1 MFLFLSSEL
10 AFYFLPE
17 LHEIPSCR
25 PLPYFRTLITA
36 LSDFCSW
43 NKKIC
48 PFASNVVSI
57 RIVQHKNQCYNIV
70 FYLVVCQLII
80 FNSLDSLEFYPYL
93 CYNCCLINI
102 ENNDKKKQLPHERQ
116 PFTIFSPGQA
126 ELQTISEICLVF
138 CDKLFRPVG
147 HSIQSSNEEAQYL
160 GFVNK
165 LKSTD
170 QVPVFIQPVHAVYNK
185 LSL

>member
-17 LHEIPSCR
+17 HHEIPSCR

-93 CYNCCLINI
+93 CHNCCLINI
-102 ENNDKKKQLPHERQ
+102 ENNDNRVGETGLIPVSSSPTTVR
-116 PFTIFSPGQA
+116 TVLVYGGSLIFNSY
-126 ELQTISEICLVF
+126 
-138 CDKLFRPVG
+138 R
-147 HSIQSSNEEAQYL
+147 
-160 GFVNK
+160 FV
-165 LKSTD
+165 
-170 QVPVFIQPVHAVYNK
+170 IIR
-185 LSL
+185 